1 MHDLTGTRGSLSPR
15 ASLTQPENVLLDSDG
30 HVRLTDYGLAKRLWG
45 GEASPPRHGR
55 PAEPPRLSAQHA
67 ATASK
72 QASAEAAGAASS
84 DAKEDAKEADSA
96 AAAERVTPGEAIRT
110 AIAEA
115 AVADAEEDGAGRTR
129 TVCGTTEYMAPEMVS
144 GRAYGTS
151 VDWWALGALLYEML
165 TGRPPFRAND
175 RRRLV
180 TKILHERISM
190 PRFVS
195 KDGHSLLKGL
205 LERNVEARLG
215 CRQSTMFESHGVQ
228 DIKQH
233 PWFASVDWAAMEQRA
248 VEPPS
253 AMALTHDADT
263 HWFDESFT
271 SLPADDTWD
280 WEEERRADEERE
292 ARKLKEQAA
301 KAKRAAARA
310 TKEAAAGRSGAGS
323 PSLSPSPSPRP
334 DAVATGCDEEAGKA
348 ADSLGPP
355 EARFRGFS
363 FVYDSYGDD
372 LELAGKQESEPG
384 AGDPGPSLADD
395 VLATL
400 RAGIG
405 ASAGGAA
412 AAGALSLQP
421 GEAGAAGAAGTAAA
435 GDDPAA
441 AAATTAAAAAATST
455 STAITGAAATADVTE
470 AATSPAASASGLP
483 VTVTP
488 AGARV
493 RKTGGGGRR
502 PSPSQA
508 GFRTGAGGRKG
519 RGAAGSRASQA
530 AQMPAWMAEKQRAT
544 AQLKAK
550 AAATATAAAPAPAKK
565 ARGRLMASGGGQ
577 QPAVA
582 TSGAREGGSAGA
594 RRKNSTKTHPAPP
607 AAAAEAKGTR
617 GAACGPRSTPL
628 PSAAAAAPAEAAPST
643 LQGQAPA
650 APLPRLGNPGPAHS
664 PANRGWGPRAPHSSG
679 PSDTKPTTV
688 LSAPAPQQQARAAA
702 TSAETPTP
710 SGNIVPAGIRGG
722 WARLVAEEEAD
733 SSGAGSPTGRWGAL
747 PRQARGQQWAKPS
760 ATRVPVAAV
769 PPVSPVAAPW
779 EQQRRALPSQAPA
792 DVVAPVPAPVLV
804 RLGGKGAATV
814 RVVRGAWSSGTAP
827 AVKEAPVARPLARL
841 AADAPAWQPDDASG
855 W

>member
-1 MHDLTGTRGSLSPR
+1 M
-15 ASLTQPENVLLDSDG
+15 ASSAKHAVGPADFALIRLIGKGAFGKVLL
-30 HVRLTDYGLAKRLWG
+30 VRHAKTRRVYAMKIMHKRLLEMRDHVGYSRMEREILAGVNHPFLVGLCFAFQTDTKLYLVMPYMAG
-45 GEASPPRHGR
+45 GELFAHLNREGALLEDAVR
-55 PAEPPRLSAQHA
+55 FYAAEMVLALEHLHSLGIVHRDLKHA

-508 GFRTGAGGRKG
+508 GFRTGA
-519 RGAAGSRASQA
+519 
-530 AQMPAWMAEKQRAT
+530 
-544 AQLKAK
+544 
-550 AAATATAAAPAPAKK
+550 
-565 ARGRLMASGGGQ
+565 
-577 QPAVA
+577 
-582 TSGAREGGSAGA
+582 
-594 RRKNSTKTHPAPP
+594 
-607 AAAAEAKGTR
+607 
-617 GAACGPRSTPL
+617 
-628 PSAAAAAPAEAAPST
+628 
-643 LQGQAPA
+643 
-650 APLPRLGNPGPAHS
+650 
-664 PANRGWGPRAPHSSG
+664 
-679 PSDTKPTTV
+679 
-688 LSAPAPQQQARAAA
+688 
-702 TSAETPTP
+702 
-710 SGNIVPAGIRGG
+710 
-722 WARLVAEEEAD
+722 
-733 SSGAGSPTGRWGAL
+733 
-747 PRQARGQQWAKPS
+747 
-760 ATRVPVAAV
+760 
-769 PPVSPVAAPW
+769 
-779 EQQRRALPSQAPA
+779 
-792 DVVAPVPAPVLV
+792 VLV